1 MEVNLKKDIQA
12 ALNES
17 IFPDDWKNGNAS
29 VQKKDVKYAKLYYKS
44 APSIC

>member
-17 IFPDDWKNGNAS
+17 IFPDDWKNGNVS
-29 VQKKDVKYAKLYYKS
+29 VRKKD
-44 APSIC
+44 